1 MTRHRIQ
8 MRVDDTKPL
17 LREDRHMSHR
27 IQLRGCTLYFK
38 DGLAGTGAVNE
49 PTNAP
54 VADADSF
61 AIGSVAL
68 NTVDTDLVPIMV
80 QNSLIDTEW
89 DTVNGDD
96 PSTWTNWEDDLKNA
110 GLSVIERKHVLGLVM
125 QVNSLDEQKIQ
136 AAREVFLRGT
146 PTQSAQ

>member
-1 MTRHRIQ
+1 MLTKTGYVPDVNDEGYKSLVARHNRQ
-8 MRVDDTKPL
+8 WL
-17 LREDRHMSHR
+17 
-27 IQLRGCTLYFK
+27 GF
-38 DGLAGTGAVNE
+38 
-49 PTNAP
+49 
-54 VADADSF
+54 
-61 AIGSVAL
+61 
-68 NTVDTDLVPIMV
+68 MV
-80 QNSLIDTEW
+80 LNSLIATEW